1 MEKAYISLLKYIDAA
16 LGRAVFNLVYKFKY
30 KVKGYYI
37 NEIKL
42 INFVER
48 FYNENCLA
56 EIFRV
61 SLALMGEP
69 PL

>member
-1 MEKAYISLLKYIDAA
+1 M
-16 LGRAVFNLVYKFKY
+16 
-30 KVKGYYI
+30 

-48 FYNENCLA
+48 LYTENCLA

-61 SLALMGEP
+61 GLAHLTLMGEP
-69 PL
+69 PLDITIVYW